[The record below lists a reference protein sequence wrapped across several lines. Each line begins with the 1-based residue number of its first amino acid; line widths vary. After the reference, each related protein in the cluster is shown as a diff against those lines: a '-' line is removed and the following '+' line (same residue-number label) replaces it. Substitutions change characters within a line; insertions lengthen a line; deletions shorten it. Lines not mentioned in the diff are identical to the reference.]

1 MRVLWIVVLVVAAV
15 AVVAGI
21 ASNAYEA
28 GLMRGQA
35 ESAPG
40 APPQAGP
47 PPGPYPYPHYY
58 GPYWHRPFGFGFL
71 GFLFPLLFI
80 FLIFALLKGAFWG
93 WRGPWHYGYGTWRSG
108 GVPPA
113 FEEWHRRAHE
123 SGPQGQKM

>member
-1 MRVLWIVVLVVAAV
+1 MRVFWMILLVIAAV

-21 ASNAYEA
+21 ASNAYQA

-35 ESAPG
+35 ESGLP

-47 PPGPYPYPHYY
+47 PPGATPYPYYY
-58 GPYWHRPFGFGFL
+58 GPYWHRPFGFF

-80 FLIFALLKGAFWG
+80 LLLFALLRGAFWDG
-93 WRGPWHYGYGTWRSG
+93 RGPWHYGYGAWKSG
-108 GVPPA
+108 GVPPV

-123 SGPQGQKM
+123 SGQQGPKM

>member
-1 MRVLWIVVLVVAAV
+1 MRVFWIVLLVVAAV

-21 ASNAYEA
+21 ASNAYQA
-28 GLMRGQA
+28 GLARGQA
-35 ESAPG
+35 EPG
-40 APPQAGP
+40 QTAPPQAGP
-47 PPGPYPYPHYY
+47 PPGTYPYPYYY
-58 GPYWHRPFGFGFL
+58 GPSWHRPFGFGFF

-80 FLIFALLKGAFWG
+80 FLLFGLLRGAFWG
-93 WRGPWHYGYGTWRSG
+93 WRGPWHYGAGRQ